1 MTVLLGND
9 SRLVWC
15 SVYFVIRTKSSQ
27 ERGTKLWLSE
37 PSWHRC
43 NQYAQFHYFL
53 QMYQH
58 HPTWEM
64 RQREQQERESFT
76 WGNVKEI
83 ALKRVYYQYFQFIDV
98 WPIFLSIFKIY
109 VDSAV
114 ACLWINWMW
123 FWENDR
129 QTFLSI
135 RFCFISPVPSLC
147 LLILP

>member
-1 MTVLLGND
+1 MRWTKYCCVNHPWRCYLEND

-58 HPTWEM
+58 QPKWEM
-64 RQREQQERESFT
+64 RQRDQQERESYT
-76 WGNVKEI
+76 RGNVREI
-83 ALKRVYYQYFQFIDV
+83 ALKMVVYYQYFQSRCLTHI
-98 WPIFLSIFKIY
+98 LSIFKMY

-114 ACLWINWMW
+114 ACLKINWMW
-123 FWENDR
+123 FGEMIDEP
-129 QTFLSI
+129 
-135 RFCFISPVPSLC
+135 C
-147 LLILP
+147 